1 MKYPAF
7 FDDVAKITL
16 YDPLAEFLGA
26 AENGIIEYAYP
37 DAVKLAGHS
46 CPTVAG
52 AYLTTLKALASLYAG
67 SMPERGA
74 VQVEFRDDAAA
85 GVTGVIA
92 SVVGLIT
99 GATRETGF
107 KGIGGRFDR
116 RNLLSF
122 NADIAAEIR
131 FRRRDT
137 GASVE
142 ASYDPSGVPL
152 SPAARDLMQ
161 KIMAGVA
168 SGEEKREFGVLW
180 QDRVKRVLI
189 DHFDDGEMI
198 VLSPIKVIS
207 FSNQT

>member
-16 YDPLAEFLGA
+16 HDPLAEFLGA
-26 AENGIIEYAYP
+26 AENGVIEYAYL

-52 AYLTTLKALASLYAG
+52 AYLTTLKALGYLYAG
-67 SMPERGA
+67 GMPERGA
-74 VQVEFRDDAAA
+74 VQVEFRDGAAD

-92 SVVGLIT
+92 NVVSLLT

-116 RNLLSF
+116 RNLLF
-122 NADIAAEIR
+122 YDAEIAAELR
-131 FRRRDT
+131 FTRKDN
-137 GASVE
+137 GACVD
-142 ASYDPSGVPL
+142 ASYNPSSVPL
-152 SPAARDLMQ
+152 SPLARDLMQ
-161 KIMAGVA
+161 KMMAGVA
-168 SGEEKREFGVLW
+168 SGEEKREFGALW
-180 QDRVKRVLI
+180 QDRVKRILI

-198 VLSPIKVIS
+198 VLSARKD
-207 FSNQT
+207 